1 MAKTSPYAVEPVRA
15 YPRFVRPEKGRVV
28 AGVAAGLSA
37 HLLVDVSWVRLA
49 LAASSLIGGFGI
61 AVYALLW
68 VFTPVGTPP
77 RPVVD
82 TQRWGRPFNYLLV
95 LAALFLWVGPSS
107 LANGSGGGAF
117 VAALLAVGSGA
128 VIAWRAYDRDMRT
141 AGSIASLVIGGTLVL
156 SGVTLLAIVR
166 DSGGVAG
173 IIIAVLVAFAGVGIL
188 VVPLIARL
196 LRSLVQ
202 ERQDKA
208 IADQRAEIAAHLHDS
223 VLQTLALIQK
233 RAGNPEEVSRLA
245 RSQERE
251 LRAWLYDAA
260 PPPPPSI
267 PVPPPAP
274 PVDAAPGAGLSSVP
288 SAGPSFVPGPAAP
301 APAPV
306 TAPIAR
312 PAPASLFAAVNRAAG
327 EVEDLFGVRIQPVT
341 VGQDIPYSEAA
352 ESIVLAAREAMVNA
366 AKHSGAGT
374 IDVYAENL
382 AGELS
387 VYVRDRGTGFNP
399 AAIPADRHGVRDSI
413 TGRMDRAGGTAAI
426 KSAPGQGTEV
436 ALALALNA

>member
-251 LRAWLYDAA
+251 LRAWLYDA
-260 PPPPPSI
+260 
-267 PVPPPAP
+267 
-274 PVDAAPGAGLSSVP
+274 
-288 SAGPSFVPGPAAP
+288 
-301 APAPV
+301 
-306 TAPIAR
+306 
-312 PAPASLFAAVNRAAG
+312 VNRAAG